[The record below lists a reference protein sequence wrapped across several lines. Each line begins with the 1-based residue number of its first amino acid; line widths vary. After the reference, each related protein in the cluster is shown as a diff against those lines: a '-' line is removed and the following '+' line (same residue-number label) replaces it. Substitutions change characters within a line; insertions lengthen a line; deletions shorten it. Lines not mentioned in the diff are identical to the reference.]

1 MQKQRVMQ
9 KMSIL
14 ATVSMLS
21 FGLGQAFA
29 AAPAK
34 LGLTADRPTI
44 ELSPTDPGSL
54 IHLSV
59 LDSMGNPTTTTR
71 DVTVSVTSGG
81 VFGNHTLST
90 TLPKNF
96 SKGSFPVGGKEGF
109 YKPIGVG
116 KATLQAEITSLDLI
130 SSNVLEMNVVA
141 AATGDAEC
149 DGLEIDDTDL
159 NVGTSSDPN
168 TRAKV
173 VGGTSVDGGKAQCD
187 GSQVQPGQQA
197 HTKFKLR
204 VAPQHVGRGGKTFLL
219 LYIVKPG
226 QDQGRFFD
234 LGSFQYVDLRPSVI
248 GTLGAWGG
256 LGRAGNF
263 DQLPQEIDLFDFD
276 TQTQMMFYGNKFV
289 DFNFPSGTTL
299 MWIGGYTLRGT
310 NKSYF
315 GMTSLVIK

>member
-59 LDSMGNPTTTTR
+59 LDSMGNPATTTR

-96 SKGSFPVGGKEGF
+96 SKGSFPVGGKEGY
-109 YKPIGVG
+109 YKPTGVG
-116 KATLQAEITSLDLI
+116 KATLQAAFGSPDSM

-149 DGLEIDDTDL
+149 DGFEIDDTDL
-159 NVGTSSDPN
+159 SIGASSDPN
-168 TRAKV
+168 SRAKV
-173 VGGTSVDGGKAQCD
+173 VGGTSVEDGKAQCD
-187 GSQVQPGQQA
+187 GSQVQPGQKA
-197 HTKFKLR
+197 ITKFKLR

-226 QDQGRFFD
+226 QTQGRFFD
-234 LGSFQYVDLRPSVI
+234 LGRFQYVDMKQGAI

-256 LGRAGNF
+256 LGKTGDF
-263 DQLPQEIDLFDFD
+263 PQLPPEIDLFNFD
-276 TQTQMMFYGNKFV
+276 AQTQMMFYGNKFV

-310 NKSYF
+310 NKSHF